1 MNFECILYEK
11 DQGVATIKLNRPEV
25 LNAMNKQL
33 WLDLQAALEDARKD
47 EQVKALI
54 ITGEGRAF
62 STGADLKESKTR
74 SVEEY
79 RNYLVELQEGSRK
92 IIRFEKPTIAAING
106 YALGSGYELALACD
120 IRIAAEEAQIGSP
133 EAMVTSSVT
142 GGAFRLIQNLI
153 GPGKAKEL
161 LFTGQYIDGKEAERI
176 GLVNTSVPL
185 KQLESAAREMAE
197 KIVANS
203 AVSIKMIKKGLQ
215 MAQSGIS
222 LDALMDFEIEACL
235 TCVSTKERQGSLKE
249 VENRKK
255 EKGKKGKKVPV
266 TLLRYNS
273 SRHYTLPSSRSQTK
287 RQQNC
292 KAVTGTICHLLTR
305 PRRDRSARPFSAR
318 DVAFRS

>member
-1 MNFECILYEK
+1 MNFECILFDR

-33 WLDLQAALEDARKD
+33 WLDLQAALEDASED
-47 EQVKALI
+47 PQVKALI

-74 SVEEY
+74 SPEEY
-79 RNYLVELQEGSRK
+79 RAYLVELQEASRK

-176 GLVNTSVPL
+176 GLVNKSVPL

-203 AVSIKMIKKGLQ
+203 AISIKMIKKGLQ

-235 TCVSTKERQGSLKE
+235 TCVSTKERQESLKE
-249 VENRKK
+249 FAERK
-255 EKGKKGKKVPV
+255 
-266 TLLRYNS
+266 RS
-273 SRHYTLPSSRSQTK
+273 S
-287 RQQNC
+287 
-292 KAVTGTICHLLTR
+292 
-305 PRRDRSARPFSAR
+305 
-318 DVAFRS
+318 